1 MPATLAGSSACDLF
15 FRPNIRYMS
24 TTHFGFENVDESE
37 KARRVRG
44 VFDSV
49 ATRYDLMNDLMSMG
63 LHRAWKAYTV
73 MVANVSEGSRVLD
86 IAGGTGDLALA
97 FAKKVGA
104 SGKVVHTDINEAML
118 RTGRERLL
126 DAGVA
131 LPTLV
136 CDAEKLPF
144 PDGHFDVVTVAFGLR
159 NMTHKDV
166 ALKEMNRVLKPGG
179 KLLVLEFSKVAKP
192 LQKAYDW
199 YSFNVLPRLGKVVA
213 GDDSSYRYL
222 AESIRM
228 HPTQD
233 ELKALMKEGGFGHVD
248 YHNMSGGVVALH
260 VGIKC

>member
-1 MPATLAGSSACDLF
+1 MSS
-15 FRPNIRYMS
+15 
-24 TTHFGFENVDESE
+24 THFGFESVDEQD

-49 ATRYDLMNDLMSMG
+49 APRYDLMNDLMSMG

-73 MVANVSEGSRVLD
+73 LVANARPGQQVLD

-97 FAKKVGA
+97 FARKVGPT
-104 SGKVVHTDINEAML
+104 GQVVHTDINEAML
-118 RTGRERLL
+118 GTGRDRLL

-144 PDGHFDVVTVAFGLR
+144 ASSRFDLVSVAFGLR
-159 NMTHKDV
+159 NMTHKDA
-166 ALKEMNRVLKPGG
+166 ALAEMNRVLKPGG

-192 LQKAYDW
+192 LAGVYDW
-199 YSFNVLPRLGKVVA
+199 YSFNVLPRLGQAVA
-213 GDDSSYRYL
+213 GDAQSYRYL

-228 HPTQD
+228 HPGQE
-233 ELKALMKEGGFGHVD
+233 ELKGMMKRSGFGHVD
-248 YHNMSGGVVALH
+248 YHNLTGGVVALH